1 MYKLFVSTRLIW
13 RGGFG
18 FCFLLMIS
26 IHHIF
31 KIGAFSFP
39 AAVHLEIGK
48 ELLDARVLKC
58 DHYLI
63 EYEYEY
69 TYILW
74 LIL

>member
-1 MYKLFVSTRLIW
+1 MERGIWFLFLTDDLHTPYFQD
-13 RGGFG
+13 RGLQLPGCG
-18 FCFLLMIS
+18 PL
-26 IHHIF
+26 
-31 KIGAFSFP
+31 G
-39 AAVHLEIGK
+39 IGK